1 MAFHRLDLLASL
13 QALFTV
19 PGGGTTNG
27 YWVGDAGG
35 STGTS
40 QTGPGS
46 NNQDGFVFSE
56 SSASVDFPDQLIENS
71 TIVALP
77 AIMGAWAG
85 PGRLLRLRACIAGA
99 SWLDI
104 GEGLQIQGRASDAD
118 AWGLVALIQGWGF
131 SNNYQQGNNIE
142 DAGGDFLTCALNGG
156 WVDFEF
162 PFDDTYTQL
171 RIRSLPTD
179 VGGGFTYRHD
189 AALYSI
195 DFVDGG
201 VAPPDP
207 LILPAVVNQAA
218 VVGTAYSQTLPVAT
232 GGSPPYTYAIG
243 GNIPDGLAFNA
254 NTRRI
259 TGTPTA
265 AGVVVVTY
273 SATDDDGTVATSQF
287 SIIVLAAV
295 PDPLILPA
303 VVNQA
308 AVVGTAYSQTL
319 PVATG
324 GSPPYT
330 YAIGGNIP
338 DGLAFNANTRRI
350 TGTPT
355 AAGVGVVTYSATD
368 DDGTVA
374 TSQFSITV
382 APAAV
387 PDLSVPAIGNQAA
400 VVGTAYS
407 QTLPV
412 ATGGVPP
419 YAYFIIG
426 NLPDGLAFDAN
437 AREISGTPTTVG
449 SEPIVYRVID
459 DDGDAV
465 TSQFNIIVS
474 AADLSPSLPDLADI
488 EIEQNQPFS
497 LVLPVAT
504 GGNPPLTYSR
514 RGGIPAGLSFNAN
527 TREISGTPTTI
538 QSRNFRYRVTDSDG
552 DADESAF
559 QIDVIVGDLT
569 PVLPV
574 IADVSYNQG
583 EVVSLVLPEAT
594 SGDQPITY
602 SASGLPPGFS
612 FDVMDRELSG
622 IAFNPG
628 SFIIT
633 YIASDVDGD
642 TGIASFTLT
651 VTGFDTTEVS
661 GSLPFPEMYF
671 DSGVFPCVEKHPIDL
686 GLRGRI
692 VGLFV
697 NKSFNY
703 VNPAVFDVFVEG
715 NYSVTGI
722 EFRDGRIVFQGDDID
737 DLGGFFGWVL
747 FRVDGRF
754 LYFNLGV
761 EGDRLVAIDENNSML
776 DAIDGIDGEVSIA
789 IVDRS
794 KSYLSEPNRPL
805 LFFRVDGSQL
815 SLDDVFLKCRTSK
828 GIHSLDPL
836 NRVADI
842 GEMSFNIR
850 VAVGSWQE
858 DQSSVVVGAT
868 LITQRSSIVSFGIYE
883 GENEHILWTGRVE
896 EIKKTEEAGRNQ
908 LVLEIV
914 ARDKILELSEV
925 HFPVRS
931 TRSGWNYT
939 NPARGGSAVLEPG
952 DIVIPAGQTGSID
965 DERVMVRSSLRYAFK
980 NIADHVAEI
989 RDGDFVSWTE
999 SEHRKYIG
1007 VDNEEDATVLSFFRD
1022 VINSEYGMMWADRD
1036 NRIRTLG
1043 REFWHSLGGADGRTV
1058 PVISDSQLRNASI
1071 LGVGE
1076 LNYSNIKIKSNTY
1089 EEISRFRPTETNRRG
1104 TFAADDESVFYRS
1117 IDFSLED
1124 SNDPPY
1130 VIGSGISTVI
1140 EIRMEAITRDSF
1152 HGIVEE
1158 GRTEIFQNL
1167 SSYWKDYNDGQKF
1180 VGIIPM
1186 RALTD
1191 SSGDDDTE
1199 IQIDVSDI
1207 AGLSVG
1213 SVIVPDDNED
1223 GLRYGGV
1230 KSWRAGAVM
1239 ATAYYDQKTLVISF
1253 ENDSDRRVAI
1263 TRIVA
1268 LGRMIKLVRVNDLN
1282 TQFPSVSRENN
1293 LVYNAKYVNNNRNG
1307 LGGVGN
1313 EALDISNLIALKYND
1328 KKRWPSRVEIDITRN
1343 AVAFRNAISSTIGTV
1358 AIIDSFVNDFRVRG
1372 VVVAEDWEVD
1382 WPSVRKIVTFAPVSD
1397 IIEEIDPSA
1406 IYATGNSIPIA
1417 PYGAT
1422 IRKRSPDSN
1431 LIVWNTP
1438 YIVRGS
1444 SISGYTI
1451 QAKRRTSNAWVVVAS
1466 DVEPNDFYTHV
1477 DVDIDEFHYRVRANS
1492 VTGSSEYSNPF
1503 PNIDASNLPPTVA
1516 SSLPDISIYRGSSRT
1531 VSYAD
1536 IFSDPDGDAITF
1548 TAESSHENIATV
1560 TIDIAAMTVRVVA
1573 VGNGTAV
1580 IAILAMD
1587 AVETARLE
1595 FSVRVSTRPA
1605 PPPPPPPPPPDDPVE
1620 PPPPP
1625 PDPCDGASNPSQ
1637 VGGIG
1642 VNYEGV
1648 FGNWKRYTVSSN
1660 WRINTSGV
1668 SYVVTY
1674 RMPWEYSDDSD
1685 SGTAT
1690 ASDSEPSGSS
1700 GSVRHSSAIIQIPNG
1715 SHRSH
1720 TTATVR
1726 NNC

>member
-19 PGGGTTNG
+19 PAGSVAGH
-27 YWVGDAGG
+27 WVEDAGG
-35 STGTS
+35 STGTG

-46 NNQDGFVFSE
+46 NNQDAFVYSE
-56 SSASVDFPDQLIENS
+56 SSASSDFPDQLIENS

-77 AIMGAWAG
+77 AIMNAWAG

-162 PFDDTYTQL
+162 PFNDTYTQL
-171 RIRSLPTD
+171 RIRSLPDD

-207 LILPAVVNQAA
+207 LILPAVANQAA

-232 GGSPPYTYAIG
+232 GGVPPYTYAIG

-259 TGTPTA
+259 TGTPT
-265 AGVVVVTY
+265 
-273 SATDDDGTVATSQF
+273 S
-287 SIIVLAAV
+287 
-295 PDPLILPA
+295 
-303 VVNQA
+303 
-308 AVVGTAYSQTL
+308 
-319 PVATG
+319 
-324 GSPPYT
+324 
-330 YAIGGNIP
+330 
-338 DGLAFNANTRRI
+338 
-350 TGTPT
+350 
-355 AAGVGVVTYSATD
+355 AGVGVVTYSATD
-368 DDGTVA
+368 DNGTIV

-407 QTLPV
+407 QILPV
-412 ATGGVPP
+412 ATGGAPP

-552 DADESAF
+552 DVDESAF

-569 PVLPV
+569 PVLPA
-574 IADVSYNQG
+574 IADKDFLQG
-583 EVVSLVLPEAT
+583 DAVDFTLPEAT
-594 SGDQPITY
+594 SGDPPYTY
-602 SASGLPPGFS
+602 VVIGLPPQFS
-612 FDVMDRELSG
+612 FDEMTRQVTGVASV
-622 IAFNPG
+622 PG
-628 SFIIT
+628 TTSVVYT
-633 YIASDVDGD
+633 ASDADGD
-642 TGIASFTLT
+642 VDSAFFDIVITGIAAFARLE
-651 VTGFDTTEVS
+651 D
-661 GSLPFPEMYF
+661 SLPFPETYF
-671 DSGVFPCVEKHPIDL
+671 DSGVSPCEFDHIADM
-686 GLRGRI
+686 GLRGRVEGLTVNKAFDYLNPTEFN
-692 VGLFV
+692 VGLAGL
-697 NKSFNY
+697 Y
-703 VNPAVFDVFVEG
+703 G
-715 NYSVTGI
+715 ITGV
-722 EFRDGRIVFQGDDID
+722 EFRDGRIVFEGSGIGE
-737 DLGGFFGWVL
+737 LEVL
-747 FRVDGRF
+747 LWALFMVEGKF
-754 LYFNLGV
+754 LYFNIV
-761 EGDRLVAIDENNSML
+761 IEGNRMVAIDTTNALRDSIRFSEGV
-776 DAIDGIDGEVSIA
+776 ISIA

-794 KSYLSEPNRPL
+794 NSYRIEPTVPR
-805 LFFRVDGSQL
+805 LFFRVDGSEIG
-815 SLDDVFLKCRTSK
+815 LDDIFLKCRASK
-828 GIHSLDPL
+828 GVHSLDPF

-842 GEMSFNIR
+842 GEMSFL
-850 VAVGSWQE
+850 VKVDPGAWEE
-858 DQSSVVVGAT
+858 DQSSIIVGST
-868 LITQRSSIVSFGIYE
+868 LITQRSSFVEFGIYE
-883 GENEHILWTGRVE
+883 DENELSHILWTGRVE
-896 EIKKTEEAGRNQ
+896 EIKKAEEAGKNQ
-908 LVLEIV
+908 LILEIV

-925 HFPVRS
+925 HFPIRS
-931 TRSGWNYT
+931 TLSAWNYT
-939 NPARGGSAVLEPG
+939 NPARAGSAVLELG
-952 DIVIPAGQTGSID
+952 DIVIPAGQTGSMD

-980 NIADHVAEI
+980 NIADHIAEI
-989 RDGDFVSWTE
+989 DDGDFVSWTE
-999 SEHRKYIG
+999 SEHRKFIG
-1007 VDNEEDATVLSFFRD
+1007 ADNEEDANALSFFRD
-1022 VINSEYGMMWADRD
+1022 VINSEYGMVWADRD

-1043 REFWHSLGGADGRTV
+1043 REFWGRLGNANGRTV
-1058 PVISDSQLRNASI
+1058 PVISDSQIRNPSI

-1089 EEISRFRPTETNRRG
+1089 EEISRFRPTEIDRRG
-1104 TFAADDESVFYRS
+1104 TFAEDNESVFYRS

-1130 VIGSGISTVI
+1130 VIGAGISTLI

-1167 SSYWKDYNDGQKF
+1167 QTYWKDYNDGQKF

-1186 RALTD
+1186 RAYTD

-1199 IQIDVSDI
+1199 IQIEVSDI
-1207 AGLSVG
+1207 AGVSVG

-1223 GLRYGGV
+1223 GLRYGGS
-1230 KSWRAGAVM
+1230 KSWRAGDVV
-1239 ATAYYDQKTLVISF
+1239 ATAYYDQRTLVISF
-1253 ENDSDRRVAI
+1253 NNGSDRRVAI

-1282 TQFPSVSRENN
+1282 TQFPLVTRENN

-1307 LGGVGN
+1307 CGGVGN
-1313 EALDISNLIALKYND
+1313 EALDISHLIAIKYNN
-1328 KKRWPSRVEIDITRN
+1328 KKRWPSKVEIDVTRSQLSF
-1343 AVAFRNAISSTIGTV
+1343 VNAILSTIGSI
-1358 AIIDSFVNDFRVRG
+1358 AIVDSGVNDLRVRG

-1382 WPSVRKIVTFAPVSD
+1382 WPSVRKIITLAPVSN
-1397 IIEEIDPSA
+1397 IQEEIDPSFV
-1406 IYATGNSIPIA
+1406 YVDKEHVPDV

-1422 IRKRSPDSN
+1422 IRRRTPDSN
-1431 LIVWNTP
+1431 LIVWNQP

-1444 SISGYTI
+1444 VISGFTI
-1451 QAKRRTSNAWVVVAS
+1451 QAKRRFS
-1466 DVEPNDFYTHV
+1466 DVWV
-1477 DVDIDEFHYRVRANS
+1477 DVAVQQQPTEYFIHEDTDIDEFHYRIRANS
-1492 VTGSSEYSNPF
+1492 VAGNSAYSNPF
-1503 PNIDASNLPPTVA
+1503 PNIDASNLPPSIS

-1536 IFSDPDGDAITF
+1536 IFSDPDGDEVSFAV
-1548 TAESSHENIATV
+1548 ESSDISIATV
-1560 TIDIAAMTVRVVA
+1560 TIDLAAMTVRVSA

-1580 IAILAMD
+1580 IAILGMD
-1587 AVETARLE
+1587 GVETVRLE
-1595 FSVRVSTRPA
+1595 FQVRVTTRPA
-1605 PPPPPPPPPPDDPVE
+1605 PPPPPPPPPEPDP

-1625 PDPCDGASNPSQ
+1625 PDPCAGLVDPTRLAQSFTVPLFQQGGTDNFFINSSWRQNSANRSFRVTVRFTVFRNSDGQ
-1637 VGGIG
+1637 K
-1642 VNYEGV
+1642 
-1648 FGNWKRYTVSSN
+1648 F
-1660 WRINTSGV
+1660 
-1668 SYVVTY
+1668 
-1674 RMPWEYSDDSD
+1674 
-1685 SGTAT
+1685 SGTLNTTYSGGPVGRISHVSVNTRYSVSIYHVGTYSAT
-1690 ASDSEPSGSS
+1690 A
-1700 GSVRHSSAIIQIPNG
+1700 RII
-1715 SHRSH
+1715 
-1720 TTATVR
+1720 
-1726 NNC
+1726 C